1 MTRRSFIT
9 STLQTLALISAV
21 KLGLGNMTSED
32 VNVQKLNDFVNQ
44 IPANAKLVA
53 YSPSDLQVRG
63 WSIDG
68 KSWHYTDTGIVSGD
82 LISTAESYARY

>member
-1 MTRRSFIT
+1 MISRRSFIT
-9 STLQTLALISAV
+9 STLQTLALIGAV

-32 VNVQKLNDFVNQ
+32 VRIAEAKETVM
-44 IPANAKLVA
+44 PANAKLVA

-63 WSIDG
+63 WSVDG
-68 KSWHYTDTGIVSGD
+68 KTWHYTDTGIVSGD